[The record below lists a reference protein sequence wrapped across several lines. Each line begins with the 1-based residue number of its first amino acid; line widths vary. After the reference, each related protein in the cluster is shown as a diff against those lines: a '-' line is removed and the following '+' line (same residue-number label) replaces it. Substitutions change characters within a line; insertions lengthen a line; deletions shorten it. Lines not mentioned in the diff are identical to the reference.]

1 MCAPT
6 DSGWRTISF
15 SLRWPLECREELV
28 DQGVGVAGVERR
40 VADEQAVVDRA
51 VERVDRHADV
61 EVGPQFAALD
71 PAREDRTGL
80 RTPAGDEAVAYGEI
94 YQRPVLDLRQRQLI
108 TISALTTLGGA
119 EPQLEV
125 HINAGLNVG
134 LSAREVVEAILH
146 CIPYTGFPRVLNAIF
161 VAKRVFEE
169 RAVDPLNDNA

>member
-1 MCAPT
+1 MPS
-6 DSGWRTISF
+6 D
-15 SLRWPLECREELV
+15 
-28 DQGVGVAGVERR
+28 DERR
-40 VADEQAVVDRA
+40 ITVATQTDQSERYQRGWQRLTEVDA
-51 VERVDRHADV
+51 EGGERVIESLKDTAPDLGRYVV
-61 EVGPQFAALD
+61 EF
-71 PAREDRTGL
+71 
-80 RTPAGDEAVAYGEI
+80 AYGEI

-119 EPQLEV
+119 EAQLEV

-169 RAVDPLNDNA
+169 RGVDPLNSET